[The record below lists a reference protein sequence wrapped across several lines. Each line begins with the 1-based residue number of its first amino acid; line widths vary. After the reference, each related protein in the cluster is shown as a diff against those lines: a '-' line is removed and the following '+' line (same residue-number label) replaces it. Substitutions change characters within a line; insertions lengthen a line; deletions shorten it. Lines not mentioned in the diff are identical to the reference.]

1 MRLEPMNLYELEEHA
16 SRFISPHAWAFI
28 DGGAQDE
35 ITVKRNRAALE
46 AITLR
51 PRFMQ
56 DVSNRDLS
64 TTVLGDKISFP
75 VMVAPAGGHQMAHPE
90 GELATAKG
98 AGAAGTLMTL
108 ATGSHFSMEQVAEV
122 SGGPLWFQLYHQDH
136 ETSAMLVKRA
146 ERAGYK
152 AIALTIDT
160 PINSPIERSIRHGSE
175 RPRGFN
181 PGNFVG
187 EDAGLGLVPDTL
199 EAMYYQRPWNV
210 PLTWGELGWLRQ
222 QTSLPIVLKGVR
234 TAEDAYQAVENG
246 VEGIWVS
253 NHGARQLD
261 GTLSTIEM
269 LPEIVE
275 AVQGRAE
282 IYLDS
287 GIRRGSDVIKALAL
301 GARAVL
307 VGRPLFWGLAW
318 NGADG
323 VRLMLEI
330 LRHEVDLVL
339 GHCGHTSVHTLNP
352 EVVNN
357 PHAINPPAI
366 QVP

>member
-1 MRLEPMNLYELEEHA
+1 
-16 SRFISPHAWAFI
+16 
-28 DGGAQDE
+28 
-35 ITVKRNRAALE
+35 
-46 AITLR
+46 
-51 PRFMQ
+51 
-56 DVSNRDLS
+56 
-64 TTVLGDKISFP
+64 
-75 VMVAPAGGHQMAHPE
+75 
-90 GELATAKG
+90 
-98 AGAAGTLMTL
+98 
-108 ATGSHFSMEQVAEV
+108 MEQVAGV
-122 SGGPLWFQLYHQDH
+122 SSGPLWFQLYHQDH

-146 ERAGYK
+146 EKAGYK
-152 AIALTIDT
+152 AIALTVDT

-187 EDAGLGLVPDTL
+187 EEAGLGLVPDTL
-199 EAMYYQRPWNV
+199 EALYYQRPWNV
-210 PLTWGELGWLRQ
+210 PLTWAELAWLRQ
-222 QTSLPIVLKGVR
+222 QTSLPIVLKGIR
-234 TAEDAYQAVENG
+234 TAEDAYQAVQNG

-275 AVQGRAE
+275 AVKDRAE

-287 GIRRGSDVIKALAL
+287 GIRRGSDVIKALSL

-339 GHCGHTSVHTLNP
+339 GHCGHSSVHTLNP

-357 PHAINPPAI
+357 PHPLNIPAI
-366 QVP
+366 

>member
-1 MRLEPMNLYELEEHA
+1 MRLEPLNLYELEAHA
-16 SRFISPHAWAFI
+16 AKFISPHAWAFI
-28 DGGAQDE
+28 EGGAQDE
-35 ITVKRNRAALE
+35 VTVKRNRSALE

-51 PRFMQ
+51 PRFLQ
-56 DVSNRDLS
+56 DIEHRDLS
-64 TTVLGDKISFP
+64 TTVLGEKISFP
-75 VMVAPAGGHQMAHPE
+75 VMVAPAGGHMMAHPE
-90 GELATAKG
+90 GELATARG
-98 AGAAGTLMTL
+98 AGAAETLMVL
-108 ATGSHFSMEQVAEV
+108 ATGSHYSMEDVADA
-122 SGGPLWFQLYHQDH
+122 SSGPLWFQLYHRNHD
-136 ETSAMLVKRA
+136 TSEMLVKRA
-146 ERAGYK
+146 EQAGYK
-152 AIALTIDT
+152 AIAVTVDT

-187 EDAGLGLVPDTL
+187 EEAGLGLVADTL
-199 EAMYYQRPWNV
+199 DALYYQAPFTI

-222 QTSLPIVLKGVR
+222 QTSLPIVLKGIR
-234 TAEDAYQAVENG
+234 TAEDAYQAVEHG
-246 VEGIWVS
+246 VEGVWVS

-275 AVQGRAE
+275 AVKGRAE

-287 GIRRGSDVIKALAL
+287 GIRRGSDVIKALSL
-301 GARAVL
+301 GAQAVL

-339 GHCGHTSVHTLNP
+339 GHCGHTSVQTLNP
-352 EVVNN
+352 EVVNT
-357 PHAINPPAI
+357 PKPTW
-366 QVP
+366 

>member
-1 MRLEPMNLYELEEHA
+1 MRLEPLNLYELEEHA

-35 ITVKRNRAALE
+35 VTVKRNRMALE

-56 DVSNRDLS
+56 DVSDRDLS
-64 TTVLGDKISFP
+64 TTVLGEEISFP
-75 VMVAPAGGHQMAHPE
+75 VMVAPAGGHQMAHPD
-90 GELATAKG
+90 GELATARG

-108 ATGSHFSMEQVAEV
+108 ATGSHFSMEQVAEA
-122 SGGPLWFQLYHQDH
+122 SSGPLWFQLYHQDH

-187 EDAGLGLVPDTL
+187 EEAGLGLVPDTL
-199 EAMYYQRPWNV
+199 EALYYQRPWNL
-210 PLTWGELGWLRQ
+210 PLTWAELGWLRQ

-275 AVQGRAE
+275 AVKGRAE

-287 GIRRGSDVIKALAL
+287 GIRRGSDVIKALSL

-318 NGADG
+318 NGAEG

-330 LRHEVDLVL
+330 LRHEVDLVM

-357 PHAINPPAI
+357 PHMVNPPAT